1 MSTLRRISGVVF
13 LAVLLAACTPE
24 QSESLGQQ
32 PKKTLDR
39 AQNNLDKAMQQGAD
53 RNKEADK

>member
-1 MSTLRRISGVVF
+1 MSTLRRISGIVF
-13 LAVLLAACTPE
+13 LAALLAACTPE

-39 AQNNLDKAMQQGAD
+39 AQNNLDKAMQQGAE
-53 RNKEADK
+53 RNKDDQK